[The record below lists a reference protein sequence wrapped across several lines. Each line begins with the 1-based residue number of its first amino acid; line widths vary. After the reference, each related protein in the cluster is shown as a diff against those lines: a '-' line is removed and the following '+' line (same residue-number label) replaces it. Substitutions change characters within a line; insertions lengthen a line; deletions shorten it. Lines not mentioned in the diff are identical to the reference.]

1 MFRGIIWIPPDTRF
15 PFIRLRFFFF
25 AISGFLMLAT
35 VALTATRGLNYGIDF
50 TGGIM
55 IEARF
60 QGPVDVAAT
69 RTKVDGL
76 NLGGTEIQGFGGPNE
91 VLIRLPRQEGDEK
104 EQMRAVEK
112 VKSAL
117 GPGVE
122 YRRVETVGPKV
133 GAELLRESIIA
144 VIVSLGGILVYM
156 WFRFEWKWGA
166 AGIIAL
172 FHDVIS
178 TVGVFSLSGLEFN
191 LSTVAALLT
200 IAGYSINDTVVI
212 LDRVRE
218 NLRKYKTMPLP
229 ELFDRSINE
238 TLSRTINTS
247 GTVFLTVLALFA
259 FGGPVIRDFSFALLW
274 GVIVGSYSTICVALP
289 LLLYMNIDRGT
300 HDTPEKGA
308 PAEETAPKAP

>member
-1 MFRGIIWIPPDTRF
+1 MFRGIVWIPPDTRL
-15 PFIRLRFFFF
+15 PFIRLRLIFF
-25 AISGFLMLAT
+25 AVSGFLIAASVLLMA
-35 VALTATRGLNYGIDF
+35 ARGLNYGIDF

-60 QGPVDVAAT
+60 PGPVDMAAT
-69 RTKVDGL
+69 RAKVDSL

-104 EQMRAVEK
+104 EQGRAVEK

-122 YRRVETVGPKV
+122 YRRVESVGPKV
-133 GAELLRESIIA
+133 GAELLRESIVA
-144 VIVSLGGILVYM
+144 VIVSLGGIMVYL

-166 AGIIAL
+166 AGIAAL

-178 TVGVFSLSGLEFN
+178 TIGVFSLSGLEFN

-200 IAGYSINDTVVI
+200 IAGYSINDTVVVF
-212 LDRVRE
+212 DRVRE
-218 NLRKYKTMPLP
+218 NLRKFKTMPLP

-247 GTVFLTVLALFA
+247 GTVFLTVLALYA

-274 GVIVGSYSTICVALP
+274 GVVVGSYSTICVALP
-289 LLLYMNIDRGT
+289 MLLYMNIDRGA
-300 HDTPEKGA
+300 HDRPAPEAAPGA
-308 PAEETAPKAP
+308 P

>member
-1 MFRGIIWIPPDTRF
+1 MFRGIVWIPPDTRI
-15 PFIRLRFFFF
+15 PFIRLRLIFF

-35 VALTATRGLNYGIDF
+35 MVLLLSRGLNYGIDF
-50 TGGIM
+50 TGGLM

-60 QGPVDVAAT
+60 PGPVDMAAT
-69 RTKVDGL
+69 RAKVDSL
-76 NLGGTEIQGFGGPNE
+76 DLGGTEIQGFGGPNE

-104 EQMRAVEK
+104 AQGRAVEK
-112 VKSAL
+112 VKTAL

-122 YRRVETVGPKV
+122 YRRVEAVGPKV
-133 GAELLRESIIA
+133 GAELLRESIVA
-144 VIVSLGGILVYM
+144 VIVSLGGIMVYL

-166 AGIIAL
+166 SGILAL

-178 TVGVFSLSGLEFN
+178 TVGIFSLTGIEFN

-212 LDRVRE
+212 FDRVRE
-218 NLRKYKTMPLP
+218 NLRKFKAMPLP

-247 GTVFLTVLALFA
+247 GTVFLTVLALYA
-259 FGGPVIRDFSFALLW
+259 FGGSVIRDFSFALLW

-289 LLLYMNIDRGT
+289 MLLYMNIDRGA
-300 HDTPEKGA
+300 HDRPAQEATPEKS
-308 PAEETAPKAP
+308 

>member
-15 PFIRLRFFFF
+15 PFIRLRLIFF
-25 AISGFLMLAT
+25 AVSGFLM
-35 VALTATRGLNYGIDF
+35 VASAVLMAARGLNYGIDF

-60 QGPVDVAAT
+60 SGPVDVAAT
-69 RTKVDGL
+69 RAKIDSL

-104 EQMRAVEK
+104 AQSRAVEQ
-112 VKSAL
+112 VKTVL
-117 GPGVE
+117 GSGVE

-133 GAELLRESIIA
+133 GAELLRESIVA
-144 VIVSLGGILVYM
+144 VIVALGGILVYI
-156 WFRFEWKWGA
+156 WFRFEWKWGVCA
-166 AGIIAL
+166 IAAL

-212 LDRVRE
+212 FDRVRE
-218 NLRKYKTMPLP
+218 NLRKFKTMPLP

-247 GTVFLTVLALFA
+247 GTVFLTVLALYA

-274 GVIVGSYSTICVALP
+274 GVVVGSYSTICVALP
-289 LLLYMNIDRGT
+289 LLLYMNIDRGA
-300 HDTPEKGA
+300 HDSPAKEAA
-308 PAEETAPKAP
+308 PSAP

>member
-1 MFRGIIWIPPDTRF
+1 MFRGIVWIRPDTRL
-15 PFIRLRFFFF
+15 PFIRLRMVFF
-25 AISGFLMLAT
+25 AISGVLVAGSLLLMA
-35 VALTATRGLNYGIDF
+35 ARGLNYGIDF

-60 QGPVDVAAT
+60 SGPVDVAAT
-69 RTKVDGL
+69 RAKVDSL
-76 NLGGTEIQGFGGPNE
+76 DLGGTEIQGFGGPNE
-91 VLIRLPRQEGDEK
+91 VLIRLPLQEGDEK
-104 EQMRAVEK
+104 AQSRAVEK

-117 GPGVE
+117 GASVE

-133 GAELLRESIIA
+133 GAELLRESIVA
-144 VIVSLGGILVYM
+144 VIVSLGGIMVYL

-166 AGIIAL
+166 AGIAAL

-212 LDRVRE
+212 FDRVRE
-218 NLRKYKTMPLP
+218 NLRKFKTMPLP

-247 GTVFLTVLALFA
+247 GTVFLTVLALYA

-274 GVIVGSYSTICVALP
+274 GVVVGSYSTICVALP
-289 LLLYMNIDRGT
+289 LLLYMNIDRG
-300 HDTPEKGA
+300 A
-308 PAEETAPKAP
+308 

>member
-1 MFRGIIWIPPDTRF
+1 MIG
-15 PFIRLRFFFF
+15 
-25 AISGFLMLAT
+25 
-35 VALTATRGLNYGIDF
+35 TAVVMAARGLNYGIDF

-60 QGPVDVAAT
+60 PGAVDVAST
-69 RTKVDGL
+69 RTKIDGL
-76 NLGGTEIQGFGGPNE
+76 NLGGSEIQGFGGPNE
-91 VLIRLPRQEGDEK
+91 VLIRLPRQEGGEK
-104 EQMRAVEK
+104 AQGAAVEK
-112 VKSAL
+112 VKAAL

-133 GAELLRESIIA
+133 GAELLRESIVA
-144 VIVSLGGILVYM
+144 VIVALGGILVYI

-166 AGIIAL
+166 AAIAAL

-212 LDRVRE
+212 FDRVRE

-247 GTVFLTVLALFA
+247 GTVFLTVLALYA

-274 GVIVGSYSTICVALP
+274 GVVVGSYSTICVALP
-289 LLLYMNIDRGT
+289 LLLYMNIDRGA
-300 HDTPEKGA
+300 HDRPAPDAAQTP
-308 PAEETAPKAP
+308 